1 MASNGRTG
9 IRAATQPRPG
19 MEQTLFRSH
28 AGAKSP
34 DALRKSNNSVTPSGR
49 FQHLCWTHRT
59 RVRSAGSG
67 RSRQGHRG
75 IAERIASPDKSF
87 KYVVE
92 IAMSNTNVWPRP
104 IALRAPRVYLRC
116 CDARPDARVDHLQAP
131 PPL

>member
-1 MASNGRTG
+1 MASNRSNGDSCGNTAAPGDGANAVPIECGREITG
-9 IRAATQPRPG
+9 RVAQEQQLRDPVRALSTF
-19 MEQTLFRSH
+19 MW
-28 AGAKSP
+28 
-34 DALRKSNNSVTPSGR
+34 DASD
-49 FQHLCWTHRT
+49 T
-59 RVRSAGSG
+59 RALGGLGTIKAGSSSHL
-67 RSRQGHRG
+67 RTDRV
-75 IAERIASPDKSF
+75 ADKSF